1 MELINLVLVSLR
13 TKRTDAE
20 FDKFWNQLVN
30 GVSQLDVEEP
40 TLPRK
45 RKMPKRFDEVAF
57 HHFYE
62 TPKDLYRRTYFE
74 AYDNVIQGIKK
85 RFQQKDFLIYRNIQ
99 DIFLN
104 AIIGKD
110 SAQQL
115 KVVCDVFKNDLNSSN
130 LQVQLEQFPN
140 LFQDKSNCSVDTLVE
155 VLSIFGK
162 NKSQKVLLA
171 DVLELTRHFLVMP
184 ATDAS
189 SERAFSGMRRIKTY
203 LRNSTT
209 NNRLNHCMV
218 VHVHAEDVGK
228 MNTIEIAKEF
238 IENSQAQLC
247 IFGRF

>member
-1 MELINLVLVSLR
+1 
-13 TKRTDAE
+13 
-20 FDKFWNQLVN
+20 
-30 GVSQLDVEEP
+30 
-40 TLPRK
+40 
-45 RKMPKRFDEVAF
+45 MPKRFDEVAF